1 MKKLKT
7 NGKNEGVGVP
17 LSAAYS
23 DVQRM
28 IVNVRNQQVIIDADV
43 AKLYGVETKRINEAV
58 RNNPDKFPTDYMFV
72 LTTDESKVL
81 RSKISSLEQCGKGGH
96 SKYNYKVFTEKC
108 LYMLATVLKSRRA
121 TEATFAIIETFAK
134 VRCLKRELV
143 ELHTEDDRRKRA
155 EKMRHFGEVLS
166 DVVMPDLDTVETESS
181 LELNFFIGKLK
192 HSVRRVKRANAVG
205 GDRQ

>member
-1 MKKLKT
+1 MKKPET
-7 NGKNEGVGVP
+7 SGKNEVAGDP
-17 LSAAYS
+17 LAVVYS

-43 AKLYGVETKRINEAV
+43 AKLYGVETKHVNQAV
-58 RNNPDKFPTDYMFV
+58 RNNQDKFPSDYVFT
-72 LTTDESKVL
+72 LTSDEVGDL
-81 RSKISSLEQCGKGGH
+81 RSKILTANISPKSRILPKA
-96 SKYNYKVFTEKC
+96 FTEKG
-108 LYMLATVLKSRRA
+108 LYMLATILKSRRA

-143 ELHTEDDRRKRA
+143 ELHTEADRRKRA
-155 EKMRHFGEVLS
+155 EKMRHFGKVLS

-192 HSVRRVKRANAVG
+192 HSVRRVKRA
-205 GDRQ
+205 DTTDWR